1 MKNYGRRYLK
11 WDDKGQTIYTLS
23 GQWVGHMYGSQ
34 FGTER
39 QRRNAAP
46 TKTATLQAISKKI
59 LWGYNGSAGQIV
71 QPERVKDIF
80 FIQLTEIDRQDKEL
94 SARIKAAHAT
104 V

>member
-11 WDDKGQTIYTLS
+11 WADNGQTIYTLS

-34 FGTER
+34 YGTER